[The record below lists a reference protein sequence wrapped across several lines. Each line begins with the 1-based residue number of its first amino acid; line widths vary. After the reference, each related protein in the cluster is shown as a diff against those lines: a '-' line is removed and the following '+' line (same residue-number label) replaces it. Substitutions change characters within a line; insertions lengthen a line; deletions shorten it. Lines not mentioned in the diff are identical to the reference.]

1 LPTALLRGAWAFFR
15 AYILRR
21 GFLDGSAGFAQAVA
35 HGEGTYYRYLKLAQL
50 QKSAATM
57 DR

>member
-57 DR
+57 AR